1 MNKQAKL
8 ITALAVVMAALMLLV
23 PLAQMDLG
31 GGYSNDA
38 DDSIILSTGVN
49 SSGLEEV
56 TTANALKD
64 KLAAGTSVFLK
75 NNLTLNL
82 SRCHYHFWWH

>member
-31 GGYSNDA
+31 GGTA
-38 DDSIILSTGVN
+38 MTL
-49 SSGLEEV
+49 
-56 TTANALKD
+56 TTQ
-64 KLAAGTSVFLK
+64 S
-75 NNLTLNL
+75 
-82 SRCHYHFWWH
+82 Y

>member
-23 PLAQMDLG
+23 PLAQMDMG

-38 DDSIILSTGVN
+38 
-49 SSGLEEV
+49 EYW
-56 TTANALKD
+56 
-64 KLAAGTSVFLK
+64 
-75 NNLTLNL
+75 
-82 SRCHYHFWWH
+82 CQ

>member
-31 GGYSNDA
+31 GG
-38 DDSIILSTGVN
+38 VQQ
-49 SSGLEEV
+49 
-56 TTANALKD
+56 
-64 KLAAGTSVFLK
+64 
-75 NNLTLNL
+75 
-82 SRCHYHFWWH
+82 

>member
-31 GGYSNDA
+31 GG
-38 DDSIILSTGVN
+38 GQQ
-49 SSGLEEV
+49 
-56 TTANALKD
+56 
-64 KLAAGTSVFLK
+64 
-75 NNLTLNL
+75 
-82 SRCHYHFWWH
+82 